1 VARRHARRRARRIF
15 KAIQELSGLGDDDDD
30 EDDEAGK

>member
-1 VARRHARRRARRIF
+1 MRADALGRIF